1 MSLKEQLTAD
11 MKEAMKN
18 KEKERLAVIRM
29 VRGAIRQQEID
40 GQKELG
46 EEDVIAVISKEVK
59 MRRDSIEEFQ
69 KGGREDLVEKTQAEI
84 DVLLPYLPAQL
95 SEDEIRT
102 RFGFFIDA
110 FKYGAPPH
118 GGLAFGLDRLCMLL
132 LGTDDI
138 RQVIA
143 FPKNQN
149 AQCVMSEAP
158 TIVSK
163 EQLEELSIAVDIAK
177 E

>member
-1 MSLKEQLTAD
+1 MSLKEQLTVD

-95 SEDEIRT
+95 SEDEVRELVKAAVEQT
-102 RFGFFIDA
+102 
-110 FKYGAPPH
+110 GA
-118 GGLAFGLDRLCMLL
+118 A
-132 LGTDDI
+132 T
-138 RQVIA
+138 
-143 FPKNQN
+143 PKDMGK
-149 AQCVMSEAP
+149 VMGVLMPKVKGRADGKMVN
-158 TIVSK
+158 TIVKSFL
-163 EQLEELSIAVDIAK
+163 QG
-177 E
+177 

>member
-18 KEKERLAVIRM
+18 KEKDRLAVIRM

-95 SEDEIRT
+95 SEDEVRELVKAAVEQT
-102 RFGFFIDA
+102 
-110 FKYGAPPH
+110 GA
-118 GGLAFGLDRLCMLL
+118 A
-132 LGTDDI
+132 T
-138 RQVIA
+138 
-143 FPKNQN
+143 PKDMGK
-149 AQCVMSEAP
+149 VMGVLMPKVKGRADGKMVN
-158 TIVSK
+158 TIVKSF
-163 EQLEELSIAVDIAK
+163 L
-177 E
+177 

>member
-29 VRGAIRQQEID
+29 VRGAVRQQEID

-46 EEDVIAVISKEVK
+46 DEDVLAVISKEVK

-84 DVLLPYLPAQL
+84 DVLMPYLPAQL
-95 SEDEIRT
+95 SEDEVRDLVKAAVEQT
-102 RFGFFIDA
+102 
-110 FKYGAPPH
+110 GAS
-118 GGLAFGLDRLCMLL
+118 
-132 LGTDDI
+132 T
-138 RQVIA
+138 
-143 FPKNQN
+143 PKDMGK
-149 AQCVMSEAP
+149 VMGALMP
-158 TIVSK
+158 KVKGRADGKMVNTIVKSFL
-163 EQLEELSIAVDIAK
+163 QG
-177 E
+177 

>member
-11 MKEAMKN
+11 MKDAMKN

-95 SEDEIRT
+95 SEDEVRELVKAAVEQT
-102 RFGFFIDA
+102 
-110 FKYGAPPH
+110 GAS
-118 GGLAFGLDRLCMLL
+118 
-132 LGTDDI
+132 T
-138 RQVIA
+138 
-143 FPKNQN
+143 PKDMGK
-149 AQCVMSEAP
+149 VMGVLMPKVKGRADGKMVN
-158 TIVSK
+158 TIVKSFL
-163 EQLEELSIAVDIAK
+163 Q
-177 E
+177 

>member
-46 EEDVIAVISKEVK
+46 EEVVIAVISKEVK

-95 SEDEIRT
+95 SEDEVRELVKAAVEQT
-102 RFGFFIDA
+102 
-110 FKYGAPPH
+110 GA
-118 GGLAFGLDRLCMLL
+118 A
-132 LGTDDI
+132 T
-138 RQVIA
+138 
-143 FPKNQN
+143 PKDMGK
-149 AQCVMSEAP
+149 VMGVLMPKVKGRADGKMVN
-158 TIVSK
+158 TIVKSFL
-163 EQLEELSIAVDIAK
+163 QG
-177 E
+177 